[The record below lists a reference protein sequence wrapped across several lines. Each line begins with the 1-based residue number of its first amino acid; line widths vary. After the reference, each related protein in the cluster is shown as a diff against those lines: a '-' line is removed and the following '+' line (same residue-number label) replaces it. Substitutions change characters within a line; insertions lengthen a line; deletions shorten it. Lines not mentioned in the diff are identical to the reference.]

1 MYARF
6 FALYY
11 VYGSG
16 SNRWQVIAR
25 SWSEDEVFQKLNEF
39 LTSRPKGE
47 SGQHLTGDF
56 AETMDA
62 ATFDEFVSAFPRLGL
77 GCRLCLILWPCGRRW
92 IGDSCFVDL
101 ERAARR
107 VVFARCERASRA
119 RAGFA

>member
-39 LTSRPKGE
+39 LASRPKGE

-56 AETMDA
+56 AENMSPA
-62 ATFDEFVSAFPRLGL
+62 LFDEFVSGIPPARPGVP
-77 GCRLCLILWPCGRRW
+77 ILSDPLAVWPE
-92 IGDSCFVDL
+92 V
-101 ERAARR
+101 E
-107 VVFARCERASRA
+107 
-119 RAGFA
+119 